1 MMAAEVVSKETQ
13 KVAEFLRDAKHT
25 PLPDEVVRKTA
36 YHVLDTLAAI
46 LTGAR
51 MEPGIRGITY
61 VKSQGGVDEALVMGT
76 NIRTNATL
84 AALANGISAHAD
96 ETDDSHAPT
105 LSHPGCA
112 VVPAAFAVA
121 ERHGRSGMELFRGVS
136 AGYDI
141 GTRMNLAIGMETF
154 SASDSSRASH
164 AMMSVW
170 GAAAAAIALEDFT
183 EEQVRWALSYNA
195 QQASGVTTWLRDG
208 RHVEKAFDFAGMGAR
223 NGVASATMVASG
235 MDGVIDVFSGHPN
248 FFDAVSN
255 HHDISQM
262 CAELHERYEIMRTNI
277 KKFAVGSP
285 AQAAVQA
292 AEDLVSMDGLTAGD
306 VESMEILLPA
316 HLAMIVNNRHMPDI
330 NCQYLVAGTIIDGRF
345 SFDMAHDDP
354 RMKAPDIVDLM
365 GRMTLTPD
373 ESTRG
378 TRSGRIIVKRKDGS
392 TVERFVEA
400 VQGTYENPMPE
411 EQILAKFVDLLAPT
425 IGANETD
432 ELIGLLLD
440 PAQIS
445 DVRDLRPL
453 LSR

>member
-1 MMAAEVVSKETQ
+1 MAQEVVSKETQ
-13 KVAEFLRDAKHT
+13 AVAEFLRDAKHT

-51 MEPGIRGITY
+51 MEPGIRGIEY
-61 VKSQGGVDEALVMGT
+61 VKLQGGVDEALVMGT

-141 GTRMNLAIGMETF
+141 GTRMNLAIGMDTF

-164 AMMSVW
+164 ATMSVW
-170 GAAAAAIALEDFT
+170 GAAAAAIALEDLT

-195 QQASGVTTWLRDG
+195 QQSSGVTTWLRDG
-208 RHVEKAFDFAGMGAR
+208 RHVEKAFVFAGMGAR

-248 FFDAVSN
+248 FFDAVSV
-255 HHDISQM
+255 HHDITQM
-262 CAELHERYEIMRTNI
+262 SAELHERYEIMRTNI
-277 KKFAVGSP
+277 KKYAVGSP
-285 AQAAVQA
+285 AHAAVQA
-292 AEDLVSMDGLTAGD
+292 AEDLINMDGLTAD
-306 VESMEILLPA
+306 QIESMEILLPA

-330 NCQYLVAGTIIDGRF
+330 NCQYLVAGTILDGRF

-354 RMKAPDIVDLM
+354 RMKAADIVDLM

-411 EQILAKFVDLLAPT
+411 AQILAKFEDLLAPT
-425 IGANETD
+425 IGAAETE
-432 ELIGLLLD
+432 ELIGLMLD
-440 PAQIS
+440 PSQIR

>member
-1 MMAAEVVSKETQ
+1 
-13 KVAEFLRDAKHT
+13 
-25 PLPDEVVRKTA
+25 
-36 YHVLDTLAAI
+36 
-46 LTGAR
+46 
-51 MEPGIRGITY
+51 
-61 VKSQGGVDEALVMGT
+61 
-76 NIRTNATL
+76 
-84 AALANGISAHAD
+84 
-96 ETDDSHAPT
+96 
-105 LSHPGCA
+105 
-112 VVPAAFAVA
+112 
-121 ERHGRSGMELFRGVS
+121 
-136 AGYDI
+136 
-141 GTRMNLAIGMETF
+141 
-154 SASDSSRASH
+154 
-164 AMMSVW
+164 
-170 GAAAAAIALEDFT
+170 
-183 EEQVRWALSYNA
+183 
-195 QQASGVTTWLRDG
+195 
-208 RHVEKAFDFAGMGAR
+208 
-223 NGVASATMVASG
+223 
-235 MDGVIDVFSGHPN
+235 
-248 FFDAVSN
+248 
-255 HHDISQM
+255 
-262 CAELHERYEIMRTNI
+262 
-277 KKFAVGSP
+277 
-285 AQAAVQA
+285 
-292 AEDLVSMDGLTAGD
+292 
-306 VESMEILLPA
+306 
-316 HLAMIVNNRHMPDI
+316 MIVNNRHMPDI